1 MYQII
6 FVSGLDKVLKKI
18 PKADQKRIMNKVEA
32 LAKNPFPSGYKPL
45 QGQLSGYYRIRSG
58 DYRIVYSVDKEK
70 VTILILKIGQRGSIY
85 E

>member
-1 MYQII
+1 MYQIM
-6 FVSGLDKVLKKI
+6 FVSGLDKELKKI
-18 PKADQKRIMNKVEA
+18 PKADQKRILNKVET
-32 LAKNPFPSGYKPL
+32 LAENPFPSGYKPL

-58 DYRIVYSVDKEK
+58 DYRIVYSVNKEK